1 MSGETVT
8 AANNT
13 NFQGDNTLRKLRG
26 ARTTL
31 WDLEST
37 VMRSLTNGRAPHA
50 HFERKQYRSNVRGS
64 RPRAGHANREEKC
77 VPHDCE
83 DY

>member
-1 MSGETVT
+1 VSGERVT

-31 WDLEST
+31 GDRESSVNRDLSDGMSLMRTSEGGNIAAT
-37 VMRSLTNGRAPHA
+37 VEAAIYDDVAAQLGVVCGVIT
-50 HFERKQYRSNVRGS
+50 
-64 RPRAGHANREEKC
+64 
-77 VPHDCE
+77 
-83 DY
+83 